1 MIESTIDTRQPR
13 FWGTSSEQAPYRL
26 RTPRL
31 EDRFPSLEEILA
43 SQDELPALSL
53 ILGLGED
60 GVPLVVD
67 LEDPEGS
74 AFLIA
79 SDDGFDNTALLHNLI
94 TAALKGNHPEE
105 LFVHLISPH
114 ADDLTYF
121 HHQPHFRLSYQ
132 PFHPG
137 TPIVIEEM
145 VKLVISRQQTPVPG
159 TGHILAI
166 DGLDLLWQALDPQ
179 AKLNLDWLIR
189 NGPAVGL
196 WVIATVESTYLPQ
209 NLTGTIDMFPS
220 RILGPIQ
227 QANLARF
234 LSGFILNQV
243 SDLTPGEEFL
253 LITGGHPIHLQTLF
267 SEELADQQTM
277 NEIIFSGGR
286 K

>member
-1 MIESTIDTRQPR
+1 MIESRIGTNQPQ
-13 FWGTSSEQAPYRL
+13 FWGTPTKEALYRVAPSRL
-26 RTPRL
+26 RNQ
-31 EDRFPSLEEILA
+31 FPSLEEILA

-60 GVPLVVD
+60 GLPLVVD

-79 SDDGFDNTALLHNLI
+79 SDDGFDNTALLHSLI
-94 TAALKGNHPEE
+94 TAALKGNHPED
-105 LFVHLISPH
+105 LQVHLISPH
-114 ADDLTYF
+114 ADDLLYF
-121 HHQPHFRLSYQ
+121 HRQPHFRISYE
-132 PFHPG
+132 PFHPAV
-137 TPIVIEEM
+137 PIMLEE
-145 VKLVISRQQTPVPG
+145 LVNLVVSRQRQDKPG
-159 TGHILAI
+159 SGQIFAI

-189 NGPAVGL
+189 NGPAAGL
-196 WVIATVESTYLPQ
+196 WVIATVESTYLAQ

-220 RILGPIQ
+220 RILGPVR

-253 LITGGHPIHLQTLF
+253 VITGGHPIHLQTLY
-267 SEELADQQTM
+267 SEDLADQKELVFT
-277 NEIIFSGGR
+277 GGR
-286 K
+286 

>member
-145 VKLVISRQQTPVPG
+145 VKLGLPG
-159 TGHILAI
+159 
-166 DGLDLLWQALDPQ
+166 
-179 AKLNLDWLIR
+179 
-189 NGPAVGL
+189 
-196 WVIATVESTYLPQ
+196 
-209 NLTGTIDMFPS
+209 F
-220 RILGPIQ
+220 
-227 QANLARF
+227 ANLFDNSFAQF
-234 LSGFILNQV
+234 
-243 SDLTPGEEFL
+243 PGL
-253 LITGGHPIHLQTLF
+253 LFEGANGTLAGLVVELVVGH
-267 SEELADQQTM
+267 A
-277 NEIIFSGGR
+277 
-286 K
+286 